1 MVGLT
6 DQVDGR
12 ARPPLRVT
20 GDLLS
25 GAPEVTGLQLD
36 GEVPHADVLGNI
48 RQKGVAG
55 MPLDKSYVY
64 VYAPDDPLPAKQ
76 KKKKKKKKKKT
87 KTKTKRK
94 EEEEE

>member
-25 GAPEVTGLQLD
+25 GAPQVTGLQLD
-36 GEVPHADVLGNI
+36 GEVPHVEVLGNI

-55 MPLDKSYVY
+55 TRLDKSYVY